1 MDDQPDAGNGDFG
14 PQAWWKDFALAAM
27 FLTRLRLPIQETA
40 GMAALKRASRMFAV
54 VGLFVGLAGGIV
66 YAIAVEI
73 GFASWLAAAI
83 AVGAA
88 ILLTGGLHEDGLAD
102 MTDGFAGGGT
112 RDEKLAIMRDSRIGS
127 FGTLALIFSV
137 LFRVAA
143 LASLAD
149 IGIVIA
155 ALVAG
160 HAASRAAMT
169 AVMHALPNARSDG
182 LSAGVGRP
190 DRTAAII
197 GLAVAAVAALV
208 LLQGAGLLAII
219 FAAGATAGIAWLAQ
233 RQIGGQTGDVLGAT
247 EQIAQAAFL
256 AGLTLAI

>member
-1 MDDQPDAGNGDFG
+1 MSDQFDSDDIDLRPV
-14 PQAWWKDFALAAM
+14 AWWQDFVLATM
-27 FLTRLRLPIQETA
+27 FLTRLRLPMHKPA
-40 GMAALKRASRMFAV
+40 GLPALKRASRMFAV
-54 VGLFVGLAGGIV
+54 VGLFIGLAGGIV
-66 YAIAVEI
+66 YAIAIEL
-73 GFASWLAAAI
+73 GFASWLAATF

-102 MTDGFAGGGT
+102 TADGFAGGGT
-112 RDEKLAIMRDSRIGS
+112 PEEKLAIMRDSRIGS

-137 LFRVAA
+137 LCRVAA

-149 IGIVIA
+149 IGVVIA
-155 ALVAG
+155 ALIAG

-169 AVMHALPNARSDG
+169 VVMHALPNARSDG

-190 DRTAAII
+190 DRMAAGI
-197 GLAVAAVAALV
+197 GLAVAAIAVLV

-219 FAAGATAGIAWLAQ
+219 IAAAAAAAIAWLAQ

-247 EQIAQAAFL
+247 EQIVQAAFL

>member
-1 MDDQPDAGNGDFG
+1 MSDQFDSDEVDLRPA
-14 PQAWWKDFALAAM
+14 AWWQDFALATM
-27 FLTRLRLPIQETA
+27 FLTRLRLPMRESA
-40 GMAALKRASRMFAV
+40 GMGALKRASRMFAV

-66 YAIAVEI
+66 YAVAIEL
-73 GFASWLAAAI
+73 GFASWIAATL
-83 AVGAA
+83 AVGAT
-88 ILLTGGLHEDGLAD
+88 ILLTGALHEDGLAD
-102 MTDGFAGGGT
+102 MADGFAGGAS

-143 LASLAD
+143 IASLAD
-149 IGIVIA
+149 IGIVMA
-155 ALVAG
+155 ALIAG

-190 DRTAAII
+190 DRIAAVL
-197 GLAVAAVAALV
+197 GLAVVAVAALV

-219 FAAGATAGIAWLAQ
+219 VAAGAAAGVAWLAQ

-247 EQIAQAAFL
+247 EQSAQTAFL

>member
-1 MDDQPDAGNGDFG
+1 MSDQFDSEDVDLRPV
-14 PQAWWKDFALAAM
+14 AWWTDFTLAAM
-27 FLTRLRLPIQETA
+27 FLTRLRLPMRESA
-40 GMAALKRASRMFAV
+40 GMPALKRASRMFAV

-66 YAIAVEI
+66 YAVAIEL
-73 GFASWLAAAI
+73 GFASWLAAAF
-83 AVGAA
+83 AVGTT

-102 MTDGFAGGGT
+102 MADGFAGGGT

-137 LFRVAA
+137 LLRVAA
-143 LASLAD
+143 LASLSD
-149 IGIVIA
+149 IDIVIA
-155 ALVAG
+155 ALIAG
-160 HAASRAAMT
+160 HATSRAAMT

-190 DRTAAII
+190 DRFTAGI

-219 FAAGATAGIAWLAQ
+219 IGVGAAAAIAWLAQ
-233 RQIGGQTGDVLGAT
+233 RQISGQTGDVLGAT
-247 EQIAQAAFL
+247 EQVAQVAFL

>member
-1 MDDQPDAGNGDFG
+1 MSDQFDPEDIDLR
-14 PQAWWKDFALAAM
+14 PVAWWTDFALATM
-27 FLTRLRLPIQETA
+27 FLTRLRLPMRA
-40 GMAALKRASRMFAV
+40 SSGMPALKRASRMFAV
-54 VGLFVGLAGGIV
+54 VGLFVGLAGGLM
-66 YAIAVEI
+66 YAIAIEL
-73 GFASWLAAAI
+73 GFASWIAATL

-88 ILLTGGLHEDGLAD
+88 VLLTGGLHEDGLAD
-102 MTDGFAGGGT
+102 TADGFAGGGV

-127 FGTLALIFSV
+127 YGALALVFSV

-143 LASLAD
+143 IASLAD
-149 IGIVIA
+149 IGIVMA
-155 ALVAG
+155 AMIAG

-190 DRTAAII
+190 DRTAAGI
-197 GLAVAAVAALV
+197 GLAVAAVAALAM
-208 LLQGAGLLAII
+208 LQGAGLLAILL
-219 FAAGATAGIAWLAQ
+219 AAGAAGGVAWLAQ

-256 AGLTLAI
+256 AALTLAI

>member
-1 MDDQPDAGNGDFG
+1 MSDQFDSDEVDLRPA
-14 PQAWWKDFALAAM
+14 AWWQDFALATM
-27 FLTRLRLPIQETA
+27 FLTRLRLPMRESA
-40 GMAALKRASRMFAV
+40 GMGALKRASRMFAV

-66 YAIAVEI
+66 YAIAIEL
-73 GFASWLAAAI
+73 GFASWIAATL
-83 AVGAA
+83 AVGAT
-88 ILLTGGLHEDGLAD
+88 ILLTGALHEDGLAD
-102 MTDGFAGGGT
+102 MADGFAGGAS

-143 LASLAD
+143 IASLAD
-149 IGIVIA
+149 IGIVMA
-155 ALVAG
+155 ALIAG

-190 DRTAAII
+190 DRIAAVI
-197 GLAVAAVAALV
+197 GLAVVAVAALV

-219 FAAGATAGIAWLAQ
+219 VAAGAAAGVAWLAQ
-233 RQIGGQTGDVLGAT
+233 RQIGVQTGDVLGAT
-247 EQIAQAAFL
+247 EQSAQTAFL